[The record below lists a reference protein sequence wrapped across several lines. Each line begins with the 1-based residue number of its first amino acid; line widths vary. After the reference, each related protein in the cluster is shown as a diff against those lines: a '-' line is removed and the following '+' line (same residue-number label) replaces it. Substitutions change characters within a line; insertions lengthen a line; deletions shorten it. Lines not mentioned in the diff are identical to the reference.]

1 MPQTYL
7 LLRNNKQSG
16 PHSLEELLQLSLK
29 QHDLIWVEGHSA
41 GWRTPAEIDVLKPY
55 LPGQKTEESTR
66 PLPTAPATRNTP
78 TERSVNPGALNRAS
92 HIYVSLPA
100 GVVRRSA
107 EVEAQPAPAS
117 LEEKAEALHQRMK
130 AYAEGRPVEED
141 PDTRYARSLDD
152 MKQEYG
158 AWLVKQQ
165 LKKKKGISKRM
176 LIVAGSVVVIT
187 TTSYGIS
194 KWISHKSAVQ
204 QPPVNEY
211 EVRPVKEAEPKSIAT
226 VTFAGKDSFTSTTT
240 EVPFLQ
246 KDPVR
251 NEAAPLKKE
260 TKQTSTPKKGNETP
274 QKDPAPAMV
283 DSTTTTP
290 ESLPSPKEEKKAPEV
305 PKKVVA
311 LSRLVGVSG
320 TLPHENQTGAT
331 TVTLQ
336 NNSSEV
342 LKSVA
347 VTITYFKK
355 NERPAGKET
364 VYFFDVPPASAPVI
378 TISGNRKA
386 ASARFQ
392 IGTITR
398 ADGSLY
404 LIH

>member
-29 QHDLIWVEGHSA
+29 QHDLIWVEGRSA
-41 GWRTPAEIDVLKPY
+41 GWRNPTEIDTLKPY
-55 LPGQKTEESTR
+55 LSGHKTEETTR
-66 PLPTAPATRNTP
+66 PLPTASATRNTP
-78 TERSVNPGALNRAS
+78 SERSVNPGVFNRAS

-100 GVVRRSA
+100 GVVPRHV
-107 EVEAQPAPAS
+107 EEEAQPTPVS
-117 LEEKAEALHQRMK
+117 LEAKAEALHQRMK

-165 LKKKKGISKRM
+165 QKKKKGLSKRV

-187 TTSYGIS
+187 TTSFGIS
-194 KWISHKSAVQ
+194 KWISHKSTVQ

-211 EVRPVKEAEPKSIAT
+211 EVRPIEKAEPKAIAT
-226 VTFAGKDSFTSTTT
+226 VAFAGKDSFTTTAT
-240 EVPFLQ
+240 DVPFMQ

-260 TKQTSTPKKGNETP
+260 TKQTSTLKKGNETL
-274 QKDPAPAMV
+274 QKEPAPAPV
-283 DSTTTTP
+283 DTTTKTLTP
-290 ESLPSPKEEKKAPEV
+290 LPSPKEEKKAPEAA
-305 PKKVVA
+305 KKIVA
-311 LSRLVGVSG
+311 LSRLVAVSG
-320 TLPHENQTGAT
+320 TLPHENQTAAT

-347 VTITYFKK
+347 VTVTYFKK